1 MSQSCKKLPGATW
14 SGRCCP
20 LGWTDCLISVSDYIE
35 ESGRAVPTI
44 TKLVSVDKLLPLYNH
59 KLSFSVFADF

>member
-1 MSQSCKKLPGATW
+1 MSQFCKKLPGATW
-14 SGRCCP
+14 SARCC
-20 LGWTDCLISVSDYIE
+20 LRGWTGCLISVSNYIE

-44 TKLVSVDKLLPLYNH
+44 TKLVSVDKLLLLYNH